1 MLAASCGDAGVRA
14 PSSTTDASRPASTDG
29 ARAGLTD
36 GSHADAPDS
45 SRTTACNG
53 HAELCGRAYDQVTFP
68 GTHDSYSDTS
78 EGFLAPAQTYP
89 IARQLADGIRVL
101 HFEVH
106 VYEGAVYVCHS
117 LCAIGSRLLSDEM
130 SSISSFVV
138 AHPDDVVTL
147 LLERSDATIAA
158 NDIGGVMKASGL
170 VPFLHVQPVGAP
182 WPTLGEMIQKGE
194 TLVAFLDNTAGSS
207 ETWLLP
213 RWQLTWET
221 PWDNTTPADF
231 GDCSAN
237 RGTMGDG
244 VYVVDTYMEDLI
256 IETAAHAALVN
267 YDPFLIERLV
277 YCKRATSTLPNFA
290 MVNFYEVSDI
300 FAAVDMLNG
309 FTPTPDL
316 DLGAFP
322 PSDWP
327 SDGGLDAP
335 DGGHPPIHAVTPDA
349 AADAIR
355 D

>member
-1 MLAASCGDAGVRA
+1 MTRLRRLLFAALAPLLAATDGLLAASCGDAGVRA
-14 PSSTTDASRPASTDG
+14 RSSTTDASRPASTDG

-36 GSHADAPDS
+36 GSHADAPDG

-106 VYEGAVYVCHS
+106 VYEGAVCVCHS

-147 LLERSDATIAA
+147 LLERSDATITAD
-158 NDIGGVMKASGL
+158 DIGGVMKASGL
-170 VPFLHVQPVGAP
+170 VPFVHEQPVGAP
-182 WPTLGEMIQKGE
+182 WPTLGELIQKGE
-194 TLVAFLDNTAGSS
+194 ALVAFLDNTGGSS

-221 PWDNTTPADF
+221 PWDNATPADF
-231 GDCSAN
+231 GDCAP
-237 RGTMGDG
+237 
-244 VYVVDTYMEDLI
+244 
-256 IETAAHAALVN
+256 TAA
-267 YDPFLIERLV
+267 RW
-277 YCKRATSTLPNFA
+277 ATAFTSW
-290 MVNFYEVSDI
+290 
-300 FAAVDMLNG
+300 
-309 FTPTPDL
+309 TPT
-316 DLGAFP
+316 
-322 PSDWP
+322 WR
-327 SDGGLDAP
+327 
-335 DGGHPPIHAVTPDA
+335 T
-349 AADAIR
+349 
-355 D
+355 

>member
-1 MLAASCGDAGVRA
+1 MTRLRRLLFAALAPLLAATDGLLAASCGDAGVRA

-36 GSHADAPDS
+36 GSHADAPDG

-106 VYEGAVYVCHS
+106 VYEGAVCVCHS

-147 LLERSDATIAA
+147 LLERSDATITAD
-158 NDIGGVMKASGL
+158 DIGGVMKASGL
-170 VPFLHVQPVGAP
+170 VPFVHEQPVGAP
-182 WPTLGEMIQKGE
+182 WPTLGELIREGRGARRVPGQHGGQ
-194 TLVAFLDNTAGSS
+194 LGDVA
-207 ETWLLP
+207 
-213 RWQLTWET
+213 
-221 PWDNTTPADF
+221 PAEVAAHV
-231 GDCSAN
+231 GDALGQRDTGGLRRLRAN

-244 VYVVDTYMEDLI
+244 VYVVDTYVE
-256 IETAAHAALVN
+256 A
-267 YDPFLIERLV
+267 
-277 YCKRATSTLPNFA
+277 
-290 MVNFYEVSDI
+290 
-300 FAAVDMLNG
+300 
-309 FTPTPDL
+309 
-316 DLGAFP
+316 
-322 PSDWP
+322 
-327 SDGGLDAP
+327 
-335 DGGHPPIHAVTPDA
+335 
-349 AADAIR
+349 
-355 D
+355 